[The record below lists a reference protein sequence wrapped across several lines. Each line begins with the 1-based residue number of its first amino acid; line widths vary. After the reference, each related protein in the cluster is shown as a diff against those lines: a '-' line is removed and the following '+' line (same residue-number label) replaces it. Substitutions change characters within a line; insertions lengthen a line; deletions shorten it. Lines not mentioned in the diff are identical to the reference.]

1 MSASRRGL
9 SLLELIF
16 AVTLASLLL
25 TLFFQVLIPVAK
37 GTVSTSDRA
46 ELEALAGVTLDK
58 LRHDFHSSAAAGV
71 SSLELSAGPI
81 RRSLAVHPL
90 VTLGTDSRQ
99 VWDNQL
105 VVWWWNT
112 EEGRLWR
119 GTAGT
124 VPTDRPYRVPTTE
137 FPTLTVPTSFTRPVA
152 INVLDFQLDGLE
164 AGTVN
169 SVVHVKL
176 RLQRSSTS
184 AKRLMTVEMESDVD
198 FLNSAGASANI
209 KP

>member
-1 MSASRRGL
+1 M
-9 SLLELIF
+9 SLLELVF
-16 AVTLASLLL
+16 AVTLASLLM

-37 GTVSTSDRA
+37 GTVSTSDKA

-58 LRHDFHSSAAAGV
+58 LTHDLHSSAASGV
-71 SSLELSAGPI
+71 SSLELTSSPI
-81 RRSLAVHPL
+81 RRSLAIHPL

-99 VWDNQL
+99 VWDNKL
-105 VVWWWNT
+105 VVWWWNA

-124 VPTDRPYRVPTTE
+124 VPTDRPYRVPTAD
-137 FPTLTVPTSFTRPVA
+137 FPGLTVPTAYTRPVA
-152 INVLDFQLDGLE
+152 INVIDFQLTGIG

-169 SVVHVKL
+169 AVVGIKL
-176 RLQRSSTS
+176 RLQRPSTS
-184 AKRLMTVEMESDVD
+184 ARRLVTVEMESDVD

-209 KP
+209 AP